1 MLFDRFA
8 SRALG
13 VAHAV
18 GRDRKRSEDIV
29 QEAFLSI
36 WRSRATYRGELGSVG
51 GWVTGTV
58 RHRAL
63 DSLRSNGRHEGR
75 RADAEGIEER
85 VRAPG
90 SVEQSAGERDEATRL
105 RDVLALLPAAQR
117 EVIGLAY
124 YGELSTTEIATELS
138 LPLGTVKGRIR
149 LLKYFPGVSPA
160 ERLATDTTDVLFL
173 GLVPPDNRANPTLV
187 ASMAD
192 ELAGRIRRASRCSCG
207 ASGTAR
213 PLLGPSVRWTRLMA
227 QRSVALKRHLSR
239 SLYKRLTT
247 VPLT

>member
-1 MLFDRFA
+1 MNRGRGGGA
-8 SRALG
+8 SPLHGLTPTSLHRRRERRPPTAVRHSVSALRL
-13 VAHAV
+13 AV
-18 GRDRKRSEDIV
+18 GAIFL
-29 QEAFLSI
+29 AF
-36 WRSRATYRGELGSVG
+36 G
-51 GWVTGTV
+51 
-58 RHRAL
+58 
-63 DSLRSNGRHEGR
+63 
-75 RADAEGIEER
+75 
-85 VRAPG
+85 
-90 SVEQSAGERDEATRL
+90 
-105 RDVLALLPAAQR
+105 
-117 EVIGLAY
+117 
-124 YGELSTTEIATELS
+124 
-138 LPLGTVKGRIR
+138 

-239 SLYKRLTT
+239 SLYKRLIHRALDLIEASTAESGSGEVARSDDCYRRQAIL
-247 VPLT
+247 VPLDLDPRPLDAQPSALSAWPSAIVTGLNGVS